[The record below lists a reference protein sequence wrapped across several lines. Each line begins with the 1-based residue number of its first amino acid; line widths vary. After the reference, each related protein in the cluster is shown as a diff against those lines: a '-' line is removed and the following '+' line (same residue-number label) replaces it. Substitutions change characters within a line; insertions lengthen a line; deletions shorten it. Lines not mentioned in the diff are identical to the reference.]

1 MIVKDVID
9 SMHNPPG
16 SHVHVVIKPI
26 GTTRKYFD
34 SDTNLRS
41 LMDKEVENAEVRNWF
56 VCGMRR
62 DKCTVVIIVDRNED
76 YEASLD
82 QRWKELT
89 AR

>member
-16 SHVHVVIKPI
+16 SHVHVVVKPK

-62 DKCTVVIIVDRNED
+62 DKCDVVLIVDRNKEYED
-76 YEASLD
+76 RLD
-82 QRWKELT
+82 SEWRRLIEK
-89 AR
+89 

>member
-16 SHVHVVIKPI
+16 SHVKVVVKPI

-41 LMDKEVENAEVRNWF
+41 LMDKQVENAEVRNWF

-62 DKCTVVIIVDRNED
+62 DKCTVVIIVDRNEE
-76 YEASLD
+76 YEESLD